1 MSVCQIFAS
10 YLTLR
15 GTCEEVLSGVKAK
28 LAAAPPFA
36 APPLTAPAAAS
47 QLFQAGVDT
56 PAGGGTVPAIAGSL
70 LTAGGKASPGSDSA
84 SAAASPLLKAGK
96 EAPPGG
102 TVRLVARS
110 AIGID
115 DEDGTRCFHC
125 RKYPLSQVRA
135 SGTVTH
141 PGEGEARAP
150 TPPGGF
156 IAHLLS
162 SAHHQGVRGGAVLSD
177 DEVLQQVRAKKCMRS
192 TGGKGC
198 CREQF

>member
-1 MSVCQIFAS
+1 MRQIFAS

-15 GTCEEVLSGVKAK
+15 GACEEVLSGVKAK
-28 LAAAPPFA
+28 LAAAPPVA
-36 APPLTAPAAAS
+36 APPVTAPAAAS

-56 PAGGGTVPAIAGSL
+56 PAGGNTVPAIAGSL
-70 LTAGGKASPGSDSA
+70 LTAGGRASHGSHTA

-96 EAPPGG
+96 EAAPGG

-115 DEDGTRCFHC
+115 DEDGTRNFHR
-125 RKYPLSQVRA
+125 RKNPLSQVRA
-135 SGTVTH
+135 SGAVTH

-156 IAHLLS
+156 IAHLLA
-162 SAHHQGVRGGAVLSD
+162 SAHHQGVRGGALLSD
-177 DEVLQQVRAKKCMRS
+177 DEVLQQVRAPEYMRS
-192 TGGKGC
+192 MGGKGC
-198 CREQF
+198 CREHF